1 MDSRLFH
8 FIIKEFRQL
17 FRDQRMLRVAL
28 IMPVIQ
34 LLMFGYIA
42 STDLKNVPI
51 VIMDEDKTSLSRAY
65 IKSIENA
72 GNFDLK
78 YYVDDE
84 SQFSRLLDSGKA
96 ALAVHIPR
104 NFKKTLMSGG
114 SADIQAIIDGSN
126 SSNATI
132 ILGYMNQIN
141 FSNSNAVLRD
151 RLNKAGMNAA
161 VYSPFDLQTR
171 VWYNPNLK
179 SLYFMVPAIFAQI
192 LMMISMILTMFS
204 IVKEKENGTIEQL
217 MVTPLRPYELILGK
231 LIPSIS
237 VAVVDSVFAFLVAV
251 LWFRVPIHGSV
262 VLLFV
267 LGMIFSI
274 TGLGIGLFISTI
286 SRNQRQAIMT
296 NNLIMSPQ
304 FILSGFIFPIASMPS
319 IIQALTYFIPLRY
332 FLIIVRGIFLKGIG
346 IRYLW
351 DEVWPMLIFSSVILG
366 LSVARFRKKIE

>member
-1 MDSRLFH
+1 
-8 FIIKEFRQL
+8 
-17 FRDQRMLRVAL
+17 MLRVAL

-42 STDLKNVPI
+42 STDLKNVPT

-65 IKSIENA
+65 LKSIENA

-78 YYVDDE
+78 YYVDNE
-84 SQFSRLLDSGKA
+84 RQFSRLLDSGKA

-104 NFKKTLMSGG
+104 DFKKMLMSGG
-114 SADIQAIIDGSN
+114 SADVQAIIDGSN

-161 VYSPFDLQTR
+161 VFSPFDLETR
-171 VWYNPNLK
+171 LWYNPDLK

-192 LMMISMILTMFS
+192 LMMMSMILTMFS
-204 IVKEKENGTIEQL
+204 VVKEKEKGTIEQL
-217 MVTPLRPYELILGK
+217 MVTPLKPYELILGK
-231 LIPSIS
+231 LIPPIS
-237 VAVVDSVFAFLVAV
+237 VAFADSIFAFLVAI
-251 LWFRVPIHGSV
+251 LWFRVPIKGSAL
-262 VLLFV
+262 LLFV
-267 LGMIFSI
+267 LGTIFSV
-274 TGLGIGLFISTI
+274 TGLGIGLFISTV

-296 NNLIMSPQ
+296 NSLIMSPM
-304 FILSGFIFPIASMPS
+304 FILSGFIFPIASMPV
-319 IIQALTYFIPLRY
+319 IIQALTHLIPLRY

-351 DEVWPMLIFSSVILG
+351 GEVWPMLIFSSVILG